1 MEIIY
6 TKNIQYIYKED
17 DPWLLT
23 TQFGKIKL
31 DIFSRKSSEK
41 KRKEKE
47 KRASFPRKGIDWQ
60 KDTAHVRVFIYI
72 YIYIYIYDHSQATGN
87 NNERKREWKDAW
99 IIKE

>member
-6 TKNIQYIYKED
+6 TKNIRYIYKED

-41 KRKEKE
+41 KKKKKKKK
-47 KRASFPRKGIDWQ
+47 KRELPSQGRELIDKKTQ
-60 KDTAHVRVFIYI
+60 HTCVSL
-72 YIYIYIYDHSQATGN
+72 YIYIYDHSQATGN